1 MDVERQKLR
10 KNYDFTL
17 FIVTLSR
24 EMDVEGQKLG
34 KYCDFTL
41 SIATLSHEMDV
52 EQIEVKLR
60 FHGSGLCV

>member
-17 FIVTLSR
+17 FIATLSH

-34 KYCDFTL
+34 KNCDFTGPV
-41 SIATLSHEMDV
+41 SVCKSFCV
-52 EQIEVKLR
+52 QKL
-60 FHGSGLCV
+60 LCLKASLCKSVCV